1 MKYPNFNKLDG
12 THPWREV
19 SPEGFVDYPVR
30 YRKGGKILFFNFP
43 LARDLGLISKNHP
56 TRMNPKLYQKILE
69 TFSLQIL
76 NEYDWI
82 NRKRYPRDKYVN
94 HLFMATRYL
103 QQQHKSRSG
112 KTSGDG
118 RSIWNGTITNE
129 NGMTFDVSSRGTG
142 NTILSPGAQLT
153 SKPIPIG
160 DNSLG
165 YSSGLA
171 DDDEMLGGA
180 LMSEIFYQR
189 GIPTERTLAVIV
201 YSDKTS
207 IGVRTA
213 PNLLRPAHLFRYLKS
228 GQYKELKASY
238 DYYLNRQE
246 SNKVFK
252 LPKTQNARYRTAL
265 KYLIR
270 NHAKFAALLEEEYI
284 FNWLAWDGDNL
295 LIDGAVLDYGS
306 VRQFA
311 AKHSKYRYLDVNRYS
326 ASLTEQKR
334 ESRYIIQTFL
344 QMIDFLITKKKKTIS
359 HFANDQQLVVFDQF
373 YQQESHKCML
383 WNMGFEPAHINRILK
398 HHKNELAIFRR
409 ELSYFEDVKDP
420 KGQEKVP
427 DGIDHPPIFLVRNIL
442 RVLPQYLYEHRKEKA
457 WPILPADEFCRIM
470 AKSYVDAADLNLTP
484 LRKKRAF
491 EFQRRYMDL
500 IYAVGKNRRWETLKT
515 IAQRSAVINYKY
527 RGTGDGLT
535 WITTEA
541 IKAHN
546 RLDQNALQEVLDRYI
561 KSQVLVPGKFEPIK
575 DSELKGRSHKAK
587 LIRKMWEVLKEF
599 NESI

>member
-1 MKYPNFNKLDG
+1 MNYPNFDKLDG
-12 THPWREV
+12 THPWRQV
-19 SPEGFVDYPVR
+19 SPEGYEDYPVR
-30 YRKGGKILFFNFP
+30 YRKGGQVIFFNFP
-43 LARDLGLISKNHP
+43 LAKDLGLISKNHP
-56 TRMNPKLYQKILE
+56 ARINPLLNQKILE

-82 NRKRYPRDKYVN
+82 NRKRYPQDKYVN
-94 HLFMATRYL
+94 NLYMATRYL

-118 RSIWNGTITNE
+118 RSIWNGTITNQQ
-129 NGMTFDVSSRGTG
+129 GTTFDVSSRGTG

-153 SKPIPIG
+153 QKPIAVG

-171 DDDEMLGGA
+171 DADEMLGGA

-189 GIPTERTLAVIV
+189 GIPTERTLAVIF

-228 GQYKELKASY
+228 GQYNELKASF
-238 DYYLNRQE
+238 DYYLKRQE

-252 LPKTQNARYRTAL
+252 LPKTQNARYRSVL

-270 NHAKFAALLEEEYI
+270 THAKFAALLEEEYI

-334 ESRYIIQTFL
+334 ESRYIIQTFI
-344 QMIDFLITKKKKTIS
+344 QMIDFLITKKKKTID
-359 HFANDQQLVVFDQF
+359 HFFHDKQLTLFDQF
-373 YQQESHKCML
+373 YQEESCKYML
-383 WNMGFEPAHINRILK
+383 WNMGFEHAHIKKIVK
-398 HHKNELAIFRR
+398 HHKKELTVFRR
-409 ELSYFEDVKDP
+409 ALNYFEDIKDP
-420 KGQEKVP
+420 KGQEKLP

-442 RVLPQYLYEHRKEKA
+442 RELPQFLYKHRKEKV
-457 WPILPADEFCRIM
+457 WPFLPADEFCRIM
-470 AKSYVDAADLNLTP
+470 TKSYIEATDLNLTP
-484 LRKKRAF
+484 LRKKRALD
-491 EFQRRYMDL
+491 FQRKYMDL
-500 IYAVGKNRRWETLKT
+500 IDAVGKNKRVKTLKK
-515 IAQRSAVINYKY
+515 IADRAAVINYEY

-535 WITTEA
+535 WITKEA
-541 IKAHN
+541 IKAQN
-546 RLDQNALQEVLDRYI
+546 RLDQNTFQEVLDRYI
-561 KSQVLVPGKFEPIK
+561 ESQILVPGKFKPIQK
-575 DSELKGRSHKAK
+575 SEFKGRSHKAK
-587 LIRKMWEVLKEF
+587 LLRNMWEVLEEF